1 ATSAAAAHDS
11 RPAPCY
17 ILRMPLVSLSG
28 IDFDYGR
35 VAILR
40 GADLS
45 LEPGQR
51 AAVVGRN
58 GVGKSTLFALI
69 TGELRADAGT
79 VDKGRR
85 LRIAHLAQDR
95 ALAAGASLFAGVRAQ
110 CRELVDLEGA
120 MHTALAR
127 LESLRPGAEHD
138 EAALRY
144 AALQH
149 DFETR
154 GGYALDQQV
163 ASTLTGLGFRQ
174 GDFDRPV
181 EQLSGGEQRVAA
193 LAATLLQGADLLLL
207 DEPTNHLDLSAITW
221 LEEHLAVQKSALL
234 VVSHDRSFLNRLC
247 TVTYHLK
254 DARLTRYSG
263 NYAFFETERAERDR
277 LAMLA
282 YERQQEEIA
291 RTEDYIRRNIVGQ
304 KTKQAQSRRKRLEKM
319 ERLERPSE
327 ERTLR
332 LRLSPARRGGNTVLV
347 AEGLA
352 KAFGEKRLFDDVD
365 LHVTRG
371 ETIGL
376 VGPNGAGKTTLV
388 RILMGQLAPDTGAVR
403 LGKDVDLGF
412 FDQHLDLVSDTHTV
426 EAEFRTVDPLMSDG
440 ECRGQLARFGFFAD
454 DLDKTVAMLSGGE
467 RNRLSLLKLV
477 YQRHNFLILDE
488 PTNHLDIAATESL
501 EEALAAYSGTLIV
514 ISHDRSFLEGLA
526 KRVIEVRDGGV
537 TDFHGPWRE
546 FLRRGAPAVEAE
558 SAKPAPAL
566 TTGGG
571 SGARRPDAWSKNRL
585 AQRRRELASL
595 EASIAGAQAEKA
607 EVETALAGSH
617 ALGREEI
624 MRLTARHQEL
634 AAALERREERWAR
647 WAEEIEEQEGL
658 GG

>member
-1 ATSAAAAHDS
+1 
-11 RPAPCY
+11 
-17 ILRMPLVSLSG
+17 MPLVSLSG

-95 ALAAGASLFAGVRAQ
+95 ALAAGETLFSGVRAQ

-120 MHTALAR
+120 MQTALAR
-127 LESLRPGAEHD
+127 LESLPPGEEHD
-138 EAALRY
+138 AAALRY

-174 GDFDRPV
+174 TDFDRPV

-193 LAATLLQGADLLLL
+193 LAAALLQGADLLLL
-207 DEPTNHLDLSAITW
+207 DEPTNHLDLRAITW
-221 LEEHLAVQKSALL
+221 LEDHLAAQKSALL

-254 DARLTRYSG
+254 DAKLTRYSG

-277 LAMLA
+277 LALLA

-304 KTKQAQSRRKRLEKM
+304 KTKQAQSRRKRLDKL

-352 KAFGEKRLFDDVD
+352 KAFGEKRLFADVD

-388 RILMGQLAPDTGAVR
+388 KILMGQLAPDTGAVR

-412 FDQHLDLVSDTHTV
+412 FDQHLDLVSDSHTV
-426 EAEFRTVDPLMSDG
+426 ENEFRTVDPLMSDG

-501 EEALAAYSGTLIV
+501 EEALAAYAGTLIV
-514 ISHDRSFLEGLA
+514 ISHDRSFLDGLA
-526 KRVIEVRDGGV
+526 KRVIEVKDGGV
-537 TDFHGPWRE
+537 TDFTGSWRE
-546 FLRRGAPAVEAE
+546 FLRRGEPSPEPEAVKPTTPE
-558 SAKPAPAL
+558 PAP
-566 TTGGG
+566 GGG
-571 SGARRPDAWSKNRL
+571 SGAKGPEAWSKNRL
-585 AQRRRELASL
+585 AQRKRELASL
-595 EASIAGAQAEKA
+595 EESIAAAQAEKA
-607 EVETALAGSH
+607 EVETSLAGSH
-617 ALGREEI
+617 ALGRDEI

-634 AAALERREERWAR
+634 AAALERREERWGR
-647 WAEEIEEQEGL
+647 WAEEIEAQEGL